1 MHRLVIAATTL
12 LALIGAVVV
21 VAYLFIFAAAG
32 DRAAAIAPARSLA
45 YVSLYLNPSTGQQ
58 MNLQSVLTKLPG
70 FDSATLATNIDVL
83 VQRLLGDA
91 GVDYRA
97 DVKPWLGGEVAV
109 ALVAEGSGQGA
120 ATNGSLIIAAVR
132 DEAAARAAIGRIV
145 AKANG
150 TTTSETY
157 NGVAVTVAKG
167 SAGQA
172 GSFAIVEG
180 MLLAGSDQATV
191 HAAIDAA
198 QGRASSLADSD
209 AFRRATDSLP
219 SDRLALAYLDI
230 SGAATAG
237 GQSALASGYHGAA
250 LALVARS
257 DGLQVTGR
265 APFDGASAN
274 ASARANFARQ

>member
-1 MHRLVIAATTL
+1 MNRVVIAATTL

-21 VAYLFIFAAAG
+21 VAYLLIFGAAT

-45 YVSLYLNPSTGQQ
+45 YVSMYLTPSTGQQ
-58 MNLQSVLTKLPG
+58 MNLQRLLTKLPG
-70 FDSATLATNIDVL
+70 FTDEATLGTNIDVL
-83 VQRLLGDA
+83 VQRLLGDT

-132 DEAAARAAIGRIV
+132 DEAAARGAIGRIV

-157 NGVAVTVAKG
+157 NGVAITVAKG

-198 QGRASSLADSD
+198 QGRASSLADS
-209 AFRRATDSLP
+209 A
-219 SDRLALAYLDI
+219 
-230 SGAATAG
+230 
-237 GQSALASGYHGAA
+237 
-250 LALVARS
+250 
-257 DGLQVTGR
+257 
-265 APFDGASAN
+265 
-274 ASARANFARQ
+274 